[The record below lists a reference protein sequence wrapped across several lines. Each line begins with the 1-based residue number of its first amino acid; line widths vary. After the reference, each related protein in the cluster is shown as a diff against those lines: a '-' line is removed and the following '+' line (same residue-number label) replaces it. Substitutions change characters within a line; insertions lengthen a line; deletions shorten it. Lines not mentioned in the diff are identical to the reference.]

1 MRSLV
6 GYWKLRGDCR
16 DYSVNRNH
24 GTNRG
29 VVFAGGD
36 GSVGVFNGANAYVEV
51 PDCPAIRLG
60 ASDFAISVWVHTE
73 KHPDGVIGD
82 VLDLYDPAAR
92 RGVTLTID
100 PGGAGYQGPGSD
112 RRVHF
117 GIDNARE
124 GAWEDCGR
132 PNPKS
137 KYVSNSLT
145 VYKGRLYTGTSG
157 GRNSKDWAHVY
168 RYEGGRE
175 WTDCGRVGD
184 GRTTGVGPL
193 IVHNGELYAVTST
206 YDWTRVLSRRLG
218 YEPGRVYRYEGG
230 QKWADCGAPSE
241 NRTPNCAVSYNGKL
255 YVGGGP
261 DTWGVFVQ
269 DGRGRWKASALFPRE
284 GNRRCFPHAM
294 GRYHG
299 KLVVCFPCVYMFD
312 GAEWTYAGVP
322 VGREADY
329 YLQSHTLAVHQG
341 NLLVGTWPD
350 GIVARHVGGEEWQ
363 AMGRVG
369 RDGTEVMDLLVYNGK
384 LYGCSIPRAEVCRYD
399 GGPAWTSLKR
409 FHSPKGWTPVPP
421 KKATPA
427 QVKEWARVTS
437 MTIYDGKLFAG
448 TGNCTSSVLDSPENE
463 TLGRV
468 FCLDAGRVAS
478 DGHDL
483 GPGWKH
489 IAAVRE
495 KGLLKLY
502 TNGRLAAV
510 SAPFDPADYDITTGR
525 PLRIGFGQTDYFR
538 GKIAELRL
546 YNRALGESEIA
557 QLAAAPSSCR
567 FVAPGFV
574 AARMDVSD
582 LTCAPLLE

>member
-1 MRSLV
+1 MLI
-6 GYWKLRGDCR
+6 GHWKLRGDCR
-16 DYSVNRNH
+16 DYSGNDNH
-24 GTNRG
+24 GVNHG
-29 VVFAGGD
+29 VIFEGGPD
-36 GSVGVFNGANAYVEV
+36 GGGIFNGCDAWIEV
-51 PDCPAIRLG
+51 SNRAALRLG
-60 ASDFAISVWVHTE
+60 AGDFALSAWVHPGKE
-73 KHPDGVIGD
+73 PDGASGD
-82 VLDLYDPAAR
+82 VLDLYDPAVR

-117 GIDNARE
+117 GIDNAKA

-145 VYKGRLYTGTSG
+145 VYQGRLYAGTSG
-157 GRNSKDWAHVY
+157 GRNPKDWAHVY

-206 YDWTRVLSRRLG
+206 YDWTRVGSKRLR

-241 NRTPNCAVSYNGKL
+241 NRTPNCAVSYQGKL
-255 YVGGGP
+255 YIGGGP
-261 DTWGVFVQ
+261 DLWGVFVQ
-269 DGRGRWKASALFPRE
+269 DGRKGWKPAVLFPRE

-299 KLVVCFPCVYMFD
+299 KLMVCFPCVYAFD
-312 GAEWTYAGVP
+312 GAEWTCLGVP

-350 GIVARHVGGEEWQ
+350 GIVARYAGGEEWQ

-369 RDGTEVMDLLVYNGK
+369 RDGTEVMDLQVYNGK

-399 GGPAWTSLKR
+399 GDGAWTSLKR
-409 FHSPKGWTPVPP
+409 FHSPKGWTPAPP
-421 KKATPA
+421 KRATPA

-437 MTIYDGKLFAG
+437 MTVYGGKLYAG
-448 TGNCTSSVLDSPENE
+448 TGNCTSSALDSPEDG
-463 TLGRV
+463 TLGKV
-468 FCLDAGRVAS
+468 YCFEAGRMAS
-478 DGHDL
+478 DDRDL

-502 TNGRLAAV
+502 TNGRLAAT
-510 SAPFDPADYDITTGR
+510 SAPFAPADYDLTTR
-525 PLRIGFGQTDYFR
+525 QPLRIGFGQTDYFR
-538 GKIAELRL
+538 GQIADVRL
-546 YNRALGESEIA
+546 YKGALTEAEIR
-557 QLAAAPSSCR
+557 Q
-567 FVAPGFV
+567 FGNHIFQGMV
-574 AARMDVSD
+574 
-582 LTCAPLLE
+582 